1 MINRLLKNSYL
12 FLVFAFFYIP
22 ILILVIFSFNQSE
35 YSLLWHGFTFNWYHE
50 LFSDSDLWVAT
61 YHSLLLSVLS
71 ASLATFLGLIA
82 ATCLHRYEFFGKR
95 LLHGFTFILILS
107 PEIVMGAAFLILFTG
122 VGISLGFFSLLLSH
136 TTFCLPFVIVTL
148 LSRMSHFD
156 ENLFE
161 AAKDLGASDFMIL
174 RRIIFPLLAPAL
186 LSGWLLSFSLSLDDV
201 IISYFVAGPEFDIL
215 PLRIY
220 AMVRSGVKPEINA
233 LCTVLF
239 SLTLL
244 IAILSQRLLKKDR
257 A

>member
-1 MINRLLKNSYL
+1 MMNRFFKNSYL
-12 FLVFAFFYIP
+12 FLVYAFFYIP
-22 ILILVIFSFNQSE
+22 ILILLIFSFNQAE
-35 YSLLWHGFTFNWYHE
+35 YSLLWHGFTLNWYKE

-71 ASLATFLGLIA
+71 ASCATLLGLIA
-82 ATCLHRYEFFGKR
+82 ATCIHRYEFFGKK
-95 LLHGFTFILILS
+95 LLHGLTFILILS

-136 TTFCLPFVIVTL
+136 IAFCLPFVIVTL

-156 ENLFE
+156 EHLFE
-161 AAKDLGASDFMIL
+161 AAKDLGASDLMIM

-244 IAILSQRLLKKDR
+244 IAILSQRLLKKPKT
-257 A
+257 